1 MKKLIALDYKYIEQ
15 LLERYWQCLTSVE
28 EEHILCHFFSQE
40 EVPAHLQRYA
50 PLFACL
56 QQEKKV
62 GLSADFDEKVLARVE
77 TEVVHAR
84 RNTVRFRLLPL
95 YRAAA
100 VVAIVLGLGF
110 AAQHSFEQN
119 SEEVGVSYNYSD
131 YKDTYS
137 DPQVAYEQVSSAL
150 KAMSEGLRDA
160 GLKQLDSTWVKQ

>member
-1 MKKLIALDYKYIEQ
+1 MDYKYIEQ

-28 EEHILCHFFSQE
+28 EEQILCHFFSQE

-84 RNTVRFRLLPL
+84 RNTVRFRVLPL
-95 YRAAA
+95 Y
-100 VVAIVLGLGF
+100 
-110 AAQHSFEQN
+110 
-119 SEEVGVSYNYSD
+119 
-131 YKDTYS
+131 
-137 DPQVAYEQVSSAL
+137 
-150 KAMSEGLRDA
+150 
-160 GLKQLDSTWVKQ
+160 

>member
-1 MKKLIALDYKYIEQ
+1 MPNQRGGRAYFVSFLQSGRGAGSFAALCTIF
-15 LLERYWQCLTSVE
+15 C
-28 EEHILCHFFSQE
+28 
-40 EVPAHLQRYA
+40 
-50 PLFACL
+50 LFAT
-56 QQEKKV
+56 
-62 GLSADFDEKVLARVE
+62 GLRTFSYGSADFDEKVLARIE

-150 KAMSEGLRDA
+150 KAMSKGLRDA